1 MQPVTNMLH
10 NLELEDV
17 NSKSIDEL
25 ITKSSLGTLS
35 DNTLSALN
43 ILFQN
48 NYLVDE
54 DELINSWKEI
64 VRSDHISKMYIM
76 GHRNAGTIELAN
88 SLNSMASQSAGSY
101 ITDLQAIL
109 NEFNIE
115 LPYAESSALKLSQQ
129 EIIELSK
136 TTTLAFL
143 RKCQGRLKAIGYADS
158 RYREGIIFMLPENLE
173 SLKLFTYYEF
183 VILATLILNDVVT
196 CPVKFVIPKR
206 K

>member
-1 MQPVTNMLH
+1 MQPVTNVLH
-10 NLELEDV
+10 NPELEDV
-17 NSKSIDEL
+17 SSKSIDEL

-64 VRSDHISKMYIM
+64 VRSDQISKMYIM

-109 NEFNIE
+109 TEFNIE
-115 LPYAESSALKLSQQ
+115 LPNAESSALKLSQQ

-143 RKCQGRLKAIGYADS
+143 RKCQGGLRAIGSADS